1 VSYTIA
7 IIGRPNVGKSTLFN
21 RLTGNRKA
29 IVDDFSGVTRDRL
42 YGTSE
47 WIGTEFNLI
56 DTGGF
61 VQHSDDVFES
71 AIREQVDIAI
81 AEADLL
87 IFMVDV
93 TTGITDLDDQIAK
106 KLRKSGKEVLLAVNK
121 VDNSARQL
129 MATEF
134 YGLGLEHTFFI
145 SSITGSGSGE
155 LLDKAI
161 DILKSLKPEI
171 PVPEEEEIPRLAIIG
186 QPNVGKSSL
195 VNALLGEQR
204 NIVTDIAGTTR
215 DSINT
220 MYDYYNKK
228 FILIDTAGIRKKSKV
243 NENLEFYTVIRA
255 IKAIDDADVC
265 LLLIDATLG
274 IENQDLKI
282 LQVAEKKSKGIVVLV
297 NKWDLVE
304 KDHMTSE
311 GFKTALLEKLAPM
324 TDLPIIFIS
333 AITKQRIFKA
343 MEMAIQVYENR
354 KRKTQT
360 SKLNEIMLRMIEKYP
375 PPSVKGKYIK
385 IKYVSQLPKHY
396 PAFAFFCNLPQY
408 IREPYRNYLEN
419 RLREHFDF
427 HGVPIKIYFRKK

>member
-21 RLTGNRKA
+21 RLTGQRKA

-42 YGTSE
+42 YGMSD

-61 VQHSDDVFES
+61 VEHSDDIFES

-87 IFMVDV
+87 VFMVDV

-121 VDNSARQL
+121 VDNNARQL

-134 YGLGLEHTFFI
+134 YGLGLENTFFV
-145 SSITGSGSGE
+145 SSITGSGTGE
-155 LLDKAI
+155 LLDKAVE
-161 DILKSLKPEI
+161 ILQNIKPEI
-171 PVPEEEEIPRLAIIG
+171 PVPEEGEIPRLAIIG

-215 DSINT
+215 DSINSL
-220 MYDYYNKK
+220 YYYYNKK
-228 FILIDTAGIRKKSKV
+228 FVLIDTAGVRKKSKV
-243 NENLEFYTVIRA
+243 TENLEFYTVIRA
-255 IKAIDDADVC
+255 IKAIDDADIC

-297 NKWDLVE
+297 NKWDLIE

-311 GFKTALLEKLAPM
+311 SFKTALLEKLAPM
-324 TDLPIIFIS
+324 TDLPIIFVS

-354 KRKTQT
+354 KRKVQT
-360 SKLNEIMLRMIEKYP
+360 SKLNDIMLRMIEKYP

-385 IKYVSQLPKHY
+385 IKYVSQLPVHY

-427 HGVPIKIYFRKK
+427 HGVPIKLYFRKK